1 MFSWDLKNSAKM
13 INDDKVKN
21 IFLLIKKKKVL
32 RWWYSSL
39 SWTLCW
45 FKVGSD
51 LGLLTLLG
59 ISICTSY
66 AHRNFAIFSHLKM
79 QMCSSLLKLDK
90 EHLWRSVFK
99 LFWRFSKGFNLEFW
113 LGDSKT
119 FSYSLSEAIRVLTWL
134 ELLSRAWIVS
144 SNYVFFFFLADS
156 LQDIAWLP
164 H

>member
-119 FSYSLSEAIRVLTWL
+119 FFIFIVRSHSSADLIRVTVQGMNCIL
-134 ELLSRAWIVS
+134 ELC
-144 SNYVFFFFLADS
+144 FFFFLADS
-156 LQDIAWLP
+156 LQDIALLP